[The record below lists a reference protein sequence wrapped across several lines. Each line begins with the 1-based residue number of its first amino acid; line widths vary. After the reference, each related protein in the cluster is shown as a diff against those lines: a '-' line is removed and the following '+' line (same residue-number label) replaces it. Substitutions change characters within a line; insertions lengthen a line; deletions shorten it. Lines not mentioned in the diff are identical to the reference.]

1 MFIELKITKIRCI
14 RTQLVASP
22 SACTHPKCGHNLQAH
37 PAVNEAERK
46 TLCKLVDCQKLSQD
60 ACTHAAQNERLPV
73 QVVVQVLYFE
83 QLRLRNAMATIN
95 NRDPALRH
103 QLSQRMTVGSSAAQ
117 SPSDS
122 NYESVRKE
130 NRDLKLEIA
139 RMRMRLTELER
150 DQINMKM
157 DIVKGGGGKTFID
170 TVSKKFSK
178 LNPFLR
184 RESKDFRNNGYP
196 GPSGSGIPLTPDV
209 RPPKPRRRR
218 HSVS

>member
-1 MFIELKITKIRCI
+1 M
-14 RTQLVASP
+14 
-22 SACTHPKCGHNLQAH
+22 QAH

-83 QLRLRNAMATIN
+83 QLRLRNAMATVN
-95 NRDPALRH
+95 SRDPGLRH
-103 QLSQRMTVGSSAAQ
+103 HLSQRMTVGNSVVH

-122 NYESVRKE
+122 NYESVRRE

-150 DQINMKM
+150 DQTNMKM

-184 RESKDFRNNGYP
+184 RESKDFRNSGYA
-196 GPSGSGIPLTPDV
+196 GANGSGIPLTPDV

>member
-1 MFIELKITKIRCI
+1 MVTM
-14 RTQLVASP
+14 
-22 SACTHPKCGHNLQAH
+22 QAH
-37 PAVNEAERK
+37 PAVTDSERK

-73 QVVVQVLYFE
+73 QMVVQVLYFE
-83 QLRLRNAMATIN
+83 QLRLRNAMSTIN
-95 NRDPALRH
+95 SKGDAALRH
-103 QLSQRMTVGSSAAQ
+103 QLSQRMTVGNSAAQ
-117 SPSDS
+117 SPNE
-122 NYESVRKE
+122 NYESVRRE

-150 DQINMKM
+150 DQTNLKM

-196 GPSGSGIPLTPDV
+196 ANGNGIPLTPDV
-209 RPPKPRRRR
+209 RPAKPRRRR